1 MVFIRFKNTR
11 GAPKSACQADVDQE
25 IGIQVSDRAHHLD
38 IYSSTCKSAMSSPFV
53 FVASSNPPLSAPNCL
68 TLSSGMASFLQPF

>member
-25 IGIQVSDRAHHLD
+25 IGIQMSDRAHHLD
-38 IYSSTCKSAMSSPFV
+38 IYSSTCKAAMSSPFV
-53 FVASSNPPLSAPNCL
+53 FAASCYPPILHCPLLTVWPCL
-68 TLSSGMASFLQPF
+68 AAWPA